1 LHIARKGH
9 TVRPTVRA
17 IVVGASLLFVLNLAA
32 ADKKPPPPIDPRGRP
47 DERLM
52 KQERRYYIWHD
63 TEGWHI
69 RSASQYLHKFE
80 GTLRMTGGAFRNCRP
95 IGLESKGSGADRWLM
110 NKDRTE
116 LKFLINTSTS
126 FDGFDFDC
134 GRGTT
139 EIEFDLM
146 VAGKKEPR
154 RIFSGREGANPRSTT
169 FKLPADPDKALA
181 K

>member
-1 LHIARKGH
+1 MLLLAL
-9 TVRPTVRA
+9 
-17 IVVGASLLFVLNLAA
+17 GASFLCALNVAA
-32 ADKKPPPPIDPRGRP
+32 ADRRTAPAIDPRGRP

-63 TEGWHI
+63 MEGWHI

-80 GTLRMTGGAFRNCRP
+80 GVIRMTGGAFRNCRP
-95 IGLESKGSGADRWLM
+95 IGLESKGSGADGWLM

-134 GRGTT
+134 ARGTT

-146 VAGKKEPR
+146 VAGKKEPK
-154 RIFSGREGANPRSTT
+154 RIFVGRKAAHPQSTT
-169 FKLPADPDKALA
+169 FKLPADPDKALG